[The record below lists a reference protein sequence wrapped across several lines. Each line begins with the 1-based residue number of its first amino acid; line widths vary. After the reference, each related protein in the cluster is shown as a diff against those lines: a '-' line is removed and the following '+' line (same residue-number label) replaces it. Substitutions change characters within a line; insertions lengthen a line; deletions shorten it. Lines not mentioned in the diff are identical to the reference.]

1 MMHDTSV
8 LNSLSSFCC
17 SCSYDSVV
25 GHRSDVDVDVG
36 VLVRDVPVMANLGRV
51 RVIHGNDSVPDVSHS
66 VVVRDAPAAV
76 LVAGTSE
83 GAGVA
88 VMGWVT
94 DRVPGGE
101 VTEVAI
107 VFRTENRGAV
117 IEWRPVASRACG
129 MKLADGVVMADSR
142 AV

>member
-1 MMHDTSV
+1 MHDTSV
-8 LNSLSSFCC
+8 LNSLSSLCC

-36 VLVRDVPVMANLGRV
+36 VLVRNVPVMANLGRV
-51 RVIHGNDSVPDVSHS
+51 RVIHGDDSVPDVSHS

-76 LVAGTSE
+76 PVAETGE
-83 GAGVA
+83 EAGVA

-94 DRVPGGE
+94 DRVPTGE

-107 VFRTENRGAV
+107 VAHRESRSSDS
-117 IEWRPVASRACG
+117 VATGGEPCLRYESC
-129 MKLADGVVMADSR
+129 
-142 AV
+142 